1 MIYNSNLLPHNIVAF
16 HMSTLIH
23 PLAYVNPNAKL
34 GENVRVE
41 PFAVIYDD
49 VEIQDNTYIGAH
61 TIVMQG
67 ARIGKNCKIHP
78 HAIISNEPQDLK
90 FAGEKTTTIIGD
102 NTVIR
107 ECVTIN
113 RGTSDK
119 WKTEIGSD
127 CLLMAYV
134 HVAHDCIIGN
144 KCILANSVQV
154 AGHVEIGYHVTVGG
168 TSAVH
173 QFVKI
178 GDHVMVGGGSLVRKD
193 VPPFVMAAREPLS
206 YEGLNIIGLRR
217 RGFSN
222 DEITQIQDIY
232 KVLYMEGLNTT
243 EALSEIEKKF
253 TENKHRNNILAFV
266 KDASRGI
273 IRT

>member
-1 MIYNSNLLPHNIVAF
+1 
-16 HMSTLIH
+16 MSTTIH
-23 PLAYVNPNAKL
+23 PLAYINPNAKL
-34 GENVRVE
+34 GENVTVE
-41 PFAVIYDD
+41 PFAVIYDN
-49 VEIQDNTYIGAH
+49 VEIQDGTHIGAH
-61 TIVMQG
+61 AVIMQG

-90 FAGEKTTTIIGD
+90 YAGEETTAIIGD
-102 NTVIR
+102 NTIIR

-119 WKTEIGSD
+119 WKTQIGSN

-144 KCILANSVQV
+144 KTILANSVQV

-168 TSAVH
+168 ASAVH

-193 VPPFVMAAREPLS
+193 VPPFVMAAREPLA
-206 YEGLNIIGLRR
+206 YEGLNLVGLRR

-222 DEITQIQDIY
+222 DDISQIQEIY
-232 KVLYMEGLNTT
+232 KVLYREGLNTT
-243 EALSEIEKKF
+243 EALNEIEKKF
-253 TENKHRNNILAFV
+253 SKSLYRDSILNFV